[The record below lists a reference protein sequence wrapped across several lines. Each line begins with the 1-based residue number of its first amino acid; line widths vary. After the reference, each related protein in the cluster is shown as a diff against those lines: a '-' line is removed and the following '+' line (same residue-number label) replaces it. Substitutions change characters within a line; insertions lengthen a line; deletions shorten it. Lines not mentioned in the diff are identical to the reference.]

1 MQTYFL
7 ELLVIFI
14 SCVIAASVFKNA
26 TLGQLDHVYPPAAVM
41 QQVADTELTT
51 RPYQC
56 NNNTSL
62 LQYKFFPVKKF

>member
-1 MQTYFL
+1 MQTSLL

-14 SCVIAASVFKNA
+14 ICAIAVAVFKNA
-26 TLGQLDHVYPPAAVM
+26 TLGQLDHVHPPAAVL
-41 QQVADTELTT
+41 QQMADKEVTT

-62 LQYKFFPVKKF
+62 LQYKIFPLRKF